1 MYNLSLSS
9 KKSLLERRWPWLFP
23 TKATWNV
30 FIWPSKVRFK
40 LRNVLPPSL
49 CSSLDWISALILP
62 KSPISPKGVWQQCI
76 KPLLSTIRTSLS
88 VNNCPSPYSPAWG
101 AVQFLPRCCSSGQQ
115 WADTQIF
122 LSALNFLLFSLSL
135 ERSKNK
141 LSTLLFLLLIHFKHG
156 FDILSPFP
164 FQSS

>member
-49 CSSLDWISALILP
+49 RSSLDWISALILP

-88 VNNCPSPYSPAWG
+88 VKGCPSPYSPAWG
-101 AVQFLPRCCSSGQQ
+101 AVHSFFSDIAALASNEQTPRFSCLLWTFFCSACHS
-115 WADTQIF
+115 
-122 LSALNFLLFSLSL
+122 SALKTNKQIVYTSVLAANSL
-135 ERSKNK
+135 
-141 LSTLLFLLLIHFKHG
+141 
-156 FDILSPFP
+156 
-164 FQSS
+164 